1 MRSRLI
7 LKPGQRG
14 TKRPHAEYGDRL
26 LYVRYRYDEEIRRRF
41 KTVELI
47 VDEVDWVPKNRRAPG
62 KAVVGLRVGWQE
74 LELRQTVKA
83 AGGRW
88 NPVKRV
94 WELRHDLAERLGLED
109 RIVGDGGG

>member
-1 MRSRLI
+1 MRASPSEAKHRYL
-7 LKPGQRG
+7 
-14 TKRPHAEYGDRL
+14 HAEYEDRL
-26 LYVRYRYDEEIRRRF
+26 LYVRYRYDEESRRRF

-47 VDEVDWVPKNRRAPG
+47 VDEVDWVPENRRAPG
-62 KAVVGLRVGWQE
+62 NAVVRVGWQE

-94 WELRHDLAERLGLED
+94 SELPHDLAQRLGLGD